1 MATRQDRKNKK
12 LKRRAVSNQRKRN
25 ENVTSI
31 HAERDLRMGA
41 TFKRTEN
48 FKLPIADEFVVY
60 LNAIVSEHSEDSM
73 RLGDWLV
80 QSFANTLER
89 VDTFSGKFEEF
100 WIDFEPILGNM
111 FNDIP
116 FDKIK
121 KVFRTGLKL
130 TQEHLL
136 DEEWYDELG
145 QAECFIG
152 GFKMPSTLILKFYD
166 GKEKPG
172 T

>member
-12 LKRRAVSNQRKRN
+12 ARRRAVVSQRKHN
-25 ENVTSI
+25 DNVVDI
-31 HAERDLRMGA
+31 HAERDLRMAA
-41 TFKRTEN
+41 TFKRSVD
-48 FKLPIADEFVVY
+48 FKLPLSDQFVTY
-60 LNAIVSEHSEDSM
+60 LNAIVSEHAEDSM
-73 RLGDWLV
+73 RLGDWLS
-80 QSFANTLER
+80 QSFANVLER

-100 WIDFEPILGNM
+100 WLDFEPILGNM
-111 FNDIP
+111 FKDVP

-121 KVFRTGLKL
+121 QVFRTGLKL

-145 QAECFIG
+145 KAECFIG
-152 GFKMPSTLILKFYD
+152 GFKTPSTLVLKFYD